1 MKRKAFVQGM
11 GALLGTVVFGPVL
24 TACGGGDEADA
35 AASGGDDLLTAAARG
50 RSTGT
55 GTGSGSGTSTTPTTP
70 PASLDANEVDGLRYM
85 REEEKLAHDVYLA
98 LYARW
103 PRLSVFGNIA
113 ASEAQHTDAVL
124 GQLQRYGVADPAAGK
139 AAGVFDSSYLQALY
153 NQLVAMGSASEVE
166 ALKVGCLIEETD
178 IQDIRDK
185 MALTDEASILS
196 VYQNLLCGSYNHL
209 QSFNRVLA
217 NRGVAYQPQ
226 VISQDQWNA
235 IASGSASCNA

>member
-1 MKRKAFVQGM
+1 MKRKAFVHGM
-11 GALLGTVVFGPVL
+11 GALLGAVVFGPVL

-35 AASGGDDLLTAAARG
+35 SASGGDDRLTAGARG
-50 RSTGT
+50 RTGT
-55 GTGSGSGTSTTPTTP
+55 GTGSTTPITTPT
-70 PASLDANEVDGLRYM
+70 SLDANEVEGLRYM

-103 PRLSVFGNIA
+103 PRLSVFSNIA

-139 AAGVFDSSYLQALY
+139 AAGVFDNSYLQALY
-153 NQLVAMGSASEVE
+153 NQLIAMGSASEVD

-196 VYQNLLCGSYNHL
+196 TYQNLLCGSYNHL

-217 NRGVAYQPQ
+217 NRGVAYQSQ

-235 IASGSASCNA
+235 IASGSASCTV

>member
-1 MKRKAFVQGM
+1 MKRKAFVHGM
-11 GALLGTVVFGPVL
+11 GALLGAVVFGPVL

-35 AASGGDDLLTAAARG
+35 ATGSGDDLLTAAARG
-50 RSTGT
+50 RSG
-55 GTGSGSGTSTTPTTP
+55 GTGSGTGTTTTPTTTP
-70 PASLDANEVDGLRYM
+70 TSLDANEVEGLRYM

-103 PRLSVFGNIA
+103 PRLSVFSNIA

-139 AAGVFDSSYLQALY
+139 AAGVFDNSYLQALY
-153 NQLVAMGSASEVE
+153 NQLIAMGSVSEVE

-196 VYQNLLCGSYNHL
+196 VYQNLLCGSYHHL

-217 NRGVAYQPQ
+217 NRGVAYQSR

-235 IASGSASCNA
+235 IASGSASCTA

>member
-1 MKRKAFVQGM
+1 MKRKAFVHGM
-11 GALLGTVVFGPVL
+11 GALLGAVVFGPVL

-35 AASGGDDLLTAAARG
+35 SASGGDDRLTADARG
-50 RSTGT
+50 RT
-55 GTGSGSGTSTTPTTP
+55 GTGSTTLAPTTPT
-70 PASLDANEVDGLRYM
+70 SLDANEVEGLRYM

-103 PRLSVFGNIA
+103 PRISVFGNIA

-124 GQLQRYGVADPAAGK
+124 AQLQRYGVSDPAAGK
-139 AAGVFDSSYLQALY
+139 AAGVFDNSYLQALY
-153 NQLVAMGSASEVE
+153 NQLIAMGSASEVG

-196 VYQNLLCGSYNHL
+196 TYQNLLCGSYNHL

-217 NRGVAYQPQ
+217 NRGVAYQSQ

-235 IASGSASCNA
+235 IASGSASCTA

>member
-1 MKRKAFVQGM
+1 MKRKAFVHGM
-11 GALLGTVVFGPVL
+11 GALLGAVVFGPVL

-35 AASGGDDLLTAAARG
+35 SASGGDDRLTADARG
-50 RSTGT
+50 RT
-55 GTGSGSGTSTTPTTP
+55 GTGSGTITPTT
-70 PASLDANEVDGLRYM
+70 SLDANEVEGLRYM

-103 PRLSVFGNIA
+103 PRLSVFSNIA

-124 GQLQRYGVADPAAGK
+124 AQLQRYGVSDPAAGK
-139 AAGVFDSSYLQALY
+139 AAGVFDNSYLQALY
-153 NQLVAMGSASEVE
+153 NQLIAMGSASEVG

-196 VYQNLLCGSYNHL
+196 TYQNLLCGSYNHL

-217 NRGVAYQPQ
+217 NRGVAYQSQ

-235 IASGSASCNA
+235 IASGSASCTA

>member
-1 MKRKAFVQGM
+1 MKRKAFVHGM
-11 GALLGTVVFGPVL
+11 GALLGAVVFGPVL

-35 AASGGDDLLTAAARG
+35 SASGGDDRLTADAR
-50 RSTGT
+50 RRT
-55 GTGSGSGTSTTPTTP
+55 GTGSTTLAPTTPT
-70 PASLDANEVDGLRYM
+70 SLDANEVEGLRYM

-103 PRLSVFGNIA
+103 PRLSVFSNIA

-124 GQLQRYGVADPAAGK
+124 AQLQRYGVSDPAAGK
-139 AAGVFDSSYLQALY
+139 VAGVFDNSYLQALY
-153 NQLVAMGSASEVE
+153 NQLIAMGSASEVE

-185 MALTDEASILS
+185 MALTDEVSILS
-196 VYQNLLCGSYNHL
+196 TYQNLLCGSYNHL

-217 NRGVAYQPQ
+217 NRGVAYQSQ

-235 IASGSASCNA
+235 IASGSASCTA